1 MLKDQQKFRKKNTI
15 YRQVSVVTKN
25 LVLIKGNIRHLSSS
39 CFSCQTILSC
49 CKFYHV
55 INPCVNSKIYYY
67 GNKSKIEIPI
77 NIKYAKS
84 CILPLTVLLLDSLG
98 SVFMCI
104 CETLPF
110 KKWELEIPGNIEQA
124 KGCILPFTVRRNLI
138 LWSPLCIIG
147 KVCWHNCGLW
157 IHLLIWKWT
166 TNSLWL
172 SVMPWITITQWTR
185 L

>member
-15 YRQVSVVTKN
+15 YRQVKVVTKN
-25 LVLIKGNIRHLSSS
+25 SVLIKGNIRYLSSS
-39 CFSCQTILSC
+39 CFSCQNILSC

-67 GNKSKIEIPI
+67 GNNSG
-77 NIKYAKS
+77 
-84 CILPLTVLLLDSLG
+84 VW
-98 SVFMCI
+98 
-104 CETLPF
+104 ETLPF

>member
-25 LVLIKGNIRHLSSS
+25 SVLIKGNIRHLSSS

-55 INPCVNSKIYYY
+55 INPCVNNKIYYY
-67 GNKSKIEIPI
+67 GNNSG
-77 NIKYAKS
+77 
-84 CILPLTVLLLDSLG
+84 V
-98 SVFMCI
+98 
-104 CETLPF
+104 
-110 KKWELEIPGNIEQA
+110 PGNIEQA
-124 KGCILPFTVRRNLI
+124 KSCILPFTVRWNLI
-138 LWSPLCIIG
+138 LQSPLCIIG